1 MAKQSQSN
9 RKPPK
14 SSRRDEQLLEVI
26 QRLREDEKAELYP
39 DEAHRLNA
47 SLGQYLSHAKQP
59 ENREEAI
66 RKAVER
72 IEEYPIVR
80 QQFSEILDKSVRW
93 YKAPEAGDFV
103 SLSGELFDIDPGKLM
118 VCPVDPTHYQRYRR
132 NARQKLRCPHHD
144 VYLKPADDFPQ
155 IHHENVE

>member
-1 MAKQSQSN
+1 MAKQSQSK

-14 SSRRDEQLLEVI
+14 TSLRDEQLLEVI
-26 QRLREDEKAELYP
+26 QRLREDEKAALDP

-47 SLGQYLSHAKQP
+47 SLGQHLSRAKQP

-93 YKAPEAGDFV
+93 YNAPEAGDSV

-118 VCPVDPTHYQRYRR
+118 VCPVDPAHYQRYRR
-132 NARQKLRCPHHD
+132 NARQKPRCPHHD
-144 VYLKPADDFPQ
+144 VILKPAEDFPQ
-155 IHHENVE
+155 LHHENGE

>member
-1 MAKQSQSN
+1 MAK
-9 RKPPK
+9 KPQTNPK
-14 SSRRDEQLLEVI
+14 LPKASRRDEQLLEVI
-26 QRLREDEKAELYP
+26 QRLRKDEKTELDP

-47 SLGQYLSHAKQP
+47 SLGQHLSRAKQP

-80 QQFSEILDKSVRW
+80 QHFSEILDKSVRW

-144 VYLKPADDFPQ
+144 VTLKPADDFPQ
-155 IHHENVE
+155 LHYENGE